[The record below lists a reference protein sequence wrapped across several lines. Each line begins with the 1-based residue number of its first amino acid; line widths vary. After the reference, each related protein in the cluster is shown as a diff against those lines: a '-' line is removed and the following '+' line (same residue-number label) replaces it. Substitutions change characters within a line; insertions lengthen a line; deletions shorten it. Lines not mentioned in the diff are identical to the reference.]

1 MAAESKSVKITETK
15 HLLLNGSP
23 HLHLQSRW
31 VGRWH
36 RVDGGTPQG
45 RFTGTGGRGKDLGR
59 FGKGME
65 GWIQGGES
73 GNCWWLKSGW
83 LTSWGWGCL
92 SHFLRGF
99 IWFYTFQVVVWNFFH
114 QPNLTWYGEKRYME
128 RWRNFSWFY
137 SCLLGTQT
145 HLSTYFMETTSKNYA
160 QGFWLCLK
168 TLEFP
173 GVLIGWFWLGLF
185 CGDFNDHRYRTS
197 SWWYFQLN
205 FYF

>member
-1 MAAESKSVKITETK
+1 MISLFKKRYGSITNPWKSETK

-23 HLHLQSRW
+23 HLPIHGRW

-65 GWIQGGES
+65 GWMQGGES

-83 LTSWGWGCL
+83 LTSWGCL

-99 IWFYTFQVVVWNFFH
+99 IWFYTLQVVVWNFFH

-128 RWRNFSWFY
+128 SWRNFRWF

-145 HLSTYFMETTSKNYA
+145 HLTFKLFLWRQPQKTYA
-160 QGFWLCLK
+160 QGLW
-168 TLEFP
+168 
-173 GVLIGWFWLGLF
+173 
-185 CGDFNDHRYRTS
+185 
-197 SWWYFQLN
+197 
-205 FYF
+205 